1 MVAAQ
6 WLANLMGQTLNIE
19 EKDVEPPTQLL
30 DEVTFEG
37 VAKYIRSDQ
46 CKKVIVMAG
55 AGISTCTLVH
65 SFLSSCAVHN
75 IYNSVHENHG
85 YYATF
90 CRSL

>member
-37 VAKYIRSDQ
+37 VAKYIRSDP
-46 CKKVIVMAG
+46 CKKVVVMAG
-55 AGISTCTLVH
+55 AGISTCK
-65 SFLSSCAVHN
+65 F
-75 IYNSVHENHG
+75 
-85 YYATF
+85 TF
-90 CRSL
+90 HFFKFNLH